1 LSTALVAFLI
11 GLGFG
16 AIMQLAQLD
25 RLAKVIGAFLLK
37 DLTIPKALLM
47 AMGVGA
53 ILIYTAE
60 HFGLIHLHI
69 KPFYPVGVALGG
81 LIFGAGMVIVG
92 YCPGSMPEAVGEGR
106 MDALFGII
114 AGIIG
119 GVVFTII
126 FPVYE
131 SSFLHGAVIGKPT
144 LSDLLG
150 LKGTAKW
157 LFSVSVGIIF
167 IILAFVLDK
176 VEKKYLNRTH

>member
-1 LSTALVAFLI
+1 MSTIITAFII
-11 GLGFG
+11 GLFFG

-60 HFGLIHLHI
+60 YFGFIHFHI
-69 KPFYPVGVALGG
+69 KPFYPVGIAIGG
-81 LIFGAGMVIVG
+81 IIFGIGMVIVG

-106 MDALFGII
+106 IDALFGII

-119 GVVFTII
+119 GVIFTMI
-126 FPVYE
+126 FPIYE
-131 SSFLHGAVIGKPT
+131 NSFLHGAVIGKPVLADLFG
-144 LSDLLG
+144 LS
-150 LKGTAKW
+150 GTAKW
-157 LFSVSVGIIF
+157 LFSVVVGGVF
-167 IILAFVLDK
+167 IGLAFLVDK
-176 VEKKYLNRTH
+176 LEKKYLQ

>member
-1 LSTALVAFLI
+1 MSTIITAFII
-11 GLGFG
+11 GLFFG

-60 HFGLIHLHI
+60 YFGLIELHI
-69 KPFYPVGVALGG
+69 KPFYPVGIAIGG

-106 MDALFGII
+106 IDALFGII

-119 GVVFTII
+119 GVVFTMIY
-126 FPVYE
+126 PVYE
-131 SSFLHGAVIGKPT
+131 ASFLHGEVIGKQT
-144 LSDLLG
+144 LADLFG
-150 LKGTAKW
+150 LTGVAKW
-157 LFSVSVGIIF
+157 LFSVFVGGLF
-167 IILAFVLDK
+167 IALAFLVDK
-176 VEKKYLNRTH
+176 LEKKYLQNS